1 MPVIQHSETEEEGSD
16 QSHPRLQGTFKNS
29 LEHMESTSKNN
40 IKNREHENTN
50 KAHIWVY
57 LQSPSKKDEGG
68 GWM

>member
-16 QSHPRLQGTFKNS
+16 QSHPHLHGTFKNS
-29 LEHMESTSKNN
+29 LELMESTSKNN

-57 LQSPSKKDEGG
+57 LRGHSKEDEDGG
-68 GWM
+68 

>member
-16 QSHPRLQGTFKNS
+16 QSHPRLHGTFKNS

-50 KAHIWVY
+50 KEHIWVY
-57 LQSPSKKDEGG
+57 LQSHSKKDEDGG
-68 GWM
+68 